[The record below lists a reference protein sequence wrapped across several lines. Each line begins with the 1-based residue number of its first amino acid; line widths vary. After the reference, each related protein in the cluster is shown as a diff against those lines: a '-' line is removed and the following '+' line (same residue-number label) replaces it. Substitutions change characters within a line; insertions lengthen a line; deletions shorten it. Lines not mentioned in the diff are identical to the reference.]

1 MVIDNLPILPETAT
15 MREAVVQLA
24 ERRGIAIVTSKKG
37 VVEGVITT
45 GNLSRLMEHEE
56 NVFPIPVTKVM
67 TRSPKMARADELG
80 SAVVYRM
87 QTHGII
93 AMPVLDGDEKVVGV
107 IHLHDLMRAGVV

>member
-1 MVIDNLPILPETAT
+1 MVTENLPLLPDSAT

-24 ERRGIAIVTSKKG
+24 ERRGIAIVTNGNGS
-37 VVEGVITT
+37 VAGVITT
-45 GNLSRLMEHEE
+45 GDLSRLMEHEE

-67 TRSPKMARADELG
+67 NRAPKVARADELG

-87 QTHGII
+87 ETHGII
-93 AMPVLDGDEKVVGV
+93 AMPVLDGDDKIVGV